1 MHAGSLYGNRRPD
14 GLLDAMV
21 LLKAQGVR
29 CKLLQIGTVDNSISL
44 FRKIEE
50 LGLSQNVECLPRVP
64 HSEVLQLMAD
74 VDLHIVLQPD
84 GPLMI
89 PGKVYE
95 MIAYPQPIVAICD
108 SPVTIEVVEKAGG
121 THAASRDPVG
131 IAKAIQ
137 SAIQMRGDQAFNE
150 KRKSARSE
158 FDGRLIVERLGLVLE
173 AVSNGTQKGV
183 CS

>member
-1 MHAGSLYGNRRPD
+1 
-14 GLLDAMV
+14 
-21 LLKAQGVR
+21 
-29 CKLLQIGTVDNSISL
+29 
-44 FRKIEE
+44 
-50 LGLSQNVECLPRVP
+50 
-64 HSEVLQLMAD
+64 
-74 VDLHIVLQPD
+74 
-84 GPLMI
+84 
-89 PGKVYE
+89 
-95 MIAYPQPIVAICD
+95 
-108 SPVTIEVVEKAGG
+108 VTIEVVEKAGG

-173 AVSNGTQKGV
+173 AVSNGKQKGV